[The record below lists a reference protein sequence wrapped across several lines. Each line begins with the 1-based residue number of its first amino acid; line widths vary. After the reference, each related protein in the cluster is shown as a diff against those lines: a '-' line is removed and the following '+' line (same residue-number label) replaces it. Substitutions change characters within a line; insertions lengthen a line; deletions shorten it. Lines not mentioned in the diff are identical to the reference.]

1 MLPPN
6 NKSLLTFLRSFP
18 KCWSRRFLI
27 LLVSVMSLFGCAYFF
42 LGDDQSTTPKINQAQ
57 AALTVTT
64 AEVEEQMWAS
74 VVRASGVIHP
84 WQEAIVGAQLDGSQL
99 IDVMADVGDSV
110 KRGQLLARFNADM
123 LRAEREQ
130 LLAALAEAQAVV
142 GQATVDHE
150 RAKQLKAGGGI
161 SAQSLLTAA
170 THAETS
176 AAQLAIIQAR
186 LAANTLQLQYTEV
199 RAPDDGVISSRSANL
214 GAISSVGQ
222 ELFRMIRA
230 ARLDWHGEF
239 TAQQISQITIG
250 QQVLLELADGSNA
263 RAQIR
268 QIAPSMDSQS
278 RLLTVYAELEPGSRA
293 RAGMFVNGTVMVEQK
308 AARVVPAASIVIR
321 DGRSYLFLVD
331 ENSQMVQQR
340 LVQPGRRNRNAV
352 EIISDL
358 RPGEKIILQGAG
370 FLSDGDFVNIA
381 PEPEPNATA
390 LELAAV
396 GGQSDE

>member
-1 MLPPN
+1 MLTN
-6 NKSLLTFLRSFP
+6 NKSLLAFLRSLP
-18 KCWSRRFLI
+18 KRWPRQFLI
-27 LLVSVMSLFGCAYFF
+27 LLVSAMSLFGCAYFF
-42 LGDDQSTTPKINQAQ
+42 LGDDESTVPKANQAQ

-230 ARLDWHGEF
+230 GRLDWHGEF
-239 TAQQISQITIG
+239 TAQQISQVAIG
-250 QQVLLELADGSNA
+250 QQVILELADGSNA

-268 QIAPSMDSQS
+268 QIAPSMHSQS

-340 LVQPGRRNRNAV
+340 LVQPGRRKGNAV

-396 GGQSDE
+396 GGQGDE